1 MNERGRIVSLSN
13 KLVTY
18 IPLQLKLSI
27 YAKVI
32 MDGPMDSP
40 MDVCVHTI
48 LEMWQHTF
56 GMGNL

>member
-1 MNERGRIVSLSN
+1 MSLSN

-40 MDVCVHTI
+40 MDVCVHAI
-48 LEMWQHTF
+48 LKMWQRTF